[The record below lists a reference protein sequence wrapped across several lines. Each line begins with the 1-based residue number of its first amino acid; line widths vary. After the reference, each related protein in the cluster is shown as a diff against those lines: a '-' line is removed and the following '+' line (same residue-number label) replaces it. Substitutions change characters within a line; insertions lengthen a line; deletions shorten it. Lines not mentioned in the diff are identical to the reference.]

1 MSSPREPLSAFRTVL
16 KRGGGERPTFPLSLH
31 VLVMVAVA
39 SLMLSGLLWLLTSDQ
54 TSPLSPDPDD
64 RTTLEVIRLSLYAI
78 AGIGGVIALTVAYRK
93 QRVTEAT
100 EIREATKLFN
110 ERFASAAEQL
120 SSQRAANRLAG
131 VYAMAAL
138 ADDWDAGRQT
148 CINVLCAYVRMP
160 YEAPPFRHERE
171 AANNPRRFR
180 PVLEERLIR
189 HSVINVVGG
198 RLRRDPVPGRTW
210 HQHDFDF
217 TGVNLDGGNL
227 NDALFLGR
235 VSFAFGRFTAGTI
248 DFSRVRFEGPV
259 DFNRARFLG
268 ARLRFAET
276 RFAAPVL
283 LSETMIAAGTLDF
296 SSAHFTSDV
305 SFDGTVFAGGQV
317 HFSRT
322 VCASPVLGAKPV
334 LDFSGASFT
343 GTAVVFDRP
352 DISAATL
359 DFSRVADW
367 SHPPVFDLADGP
379 DSVRLPAGEPQR

>member
-1 MSSPREPLSAFRTVL
+1 MSAFRTVL
-16 KRGGGERPTFPLSLH
+16 KRGGGERPTFPLSVH
-31 VLVMVAVA
+31 VLLMVVFAALV
-39 SLMLSGLLWLLTSDQ
+39 LSGLLWLLTSDQ
-54 TSPLSPDPDD
+54 TSPLSPDPND

-78 AGIGGVIALTVAYRK
+78 AGIGGVIALTVAYRR
-93 QRVTEAT
+93 QRIIEAT

-148 CINVLCAYVRMP
+148 CINVLCAYVRLP
-160 YEAPPFRHERE
+160 YETPPFRHERE
-171 AANNPRRFR
+171 AVGDPERFR
-180 PVLEERLIR
+180 PVLEERLVR
-189 HSVINVVGG
+189 HSVLNVIGG
-198 RLRRDPVPGRTW
+198 RLRRAPIPGRTW

-217 TGVNLDGGNL
+217 TGTNLDGGNL

-268 ARLRFAET
+268 ARLRFAEA
-276 RFAAPVL
+276 RFAGPVL
-283 LSETMIAAGTLDF
+283 LSETTVAGGALDF
-296 SSAHFTSDV
+296 SSAHFTRDV
-305 SFDGTVFAGGQV
+305 SFEGTAFTGGQV
-317 HFSRT
+317 HFAKT
-322 VCASPVLGAKPV
+322 VCSSPVLGARPV

-352 DISAATL
+352 DIAAATL

-367 SHPPVFDLADGP
+367 SHPPVLNLAEEQDA
-379 DSVRLPAGEPQR
+379 VRLPEREADR

>member
-1 MSSPREPLSAFRTVL
+1 ML

-322 VCASPVLGAKPV
+322 VCASPVVGAKPV